1 MELITGGL
9 LDFPQGI
16 NRIAH
21 SCNTMNI
28 MGAGIAKQI
37 KDRFPYAWQADCI
50 AHKNIENSLGSYSFG
65 LADLDSGDCTKGIY
79 NLYTQSTIGGGRE
92 VDYEAFYE
100 ALAKVEMEM
109 GIHQIQSGEKM
120 ILGLPFGI
128 SCGLA
133 GGSWNVISSMIE
145 DIFIDSCVEVFIVE
159 LINKSFLHDRAVTRA
174 SY

>member
-1 MELITGGL
+1 
-9 LDFPQGI
+9 
-16 NRIAH
+16 
-21 SCNTMNI
+21 
-28 MGAGIAKQI
+28 
-37 KDRFPYAWQADCI
+37 
-50 AHKNIENSLGSYSFG
+50 
-65 LADLDSGDCTKGIY
+65 
-79 NLYTQSTIGGGRE
+79 
-92 VDYEAFYE
+92 
-100 ALAKVEMEM
+100 M